1 MSIDNA
7 ILIVEDSEDDQFF
20 LKRALSDSEIRHPLR
35 VVMDGQQAIDYLQGN
50 GVYADRAEY
59 PIPFL
64 ILLDLKLPYI
74 MGLEVLKW
82 MREQPQYAHTLVVV
96 LTSSTSESD
105 RAETFRLGGNDYMVK
120 PPTQAKL
127 REMIKRLR
135 DKWIEP

>member
-1 MSIDNA
+1 MDNA
-7 ILIVEDSEDDQFF
+7 ILIVEDSEDDLFF
-20 LKRALSDSEIRHPLR
+20 LRRALSDSEIRHPLR
-35 VVMDGQQAIDYLQGN
+35 VAVDGRQAIDYLQGN

-64 ILLDLKLPYI
+64 VLLDLKLPYV
-74 MGLEVLKW
+74 MGLDVLKW
-82 MREQPQYAHTLVVV
+82 MRQQPRYAHTLVVV

-127 REMIKRLR
+127 REMVKRLC